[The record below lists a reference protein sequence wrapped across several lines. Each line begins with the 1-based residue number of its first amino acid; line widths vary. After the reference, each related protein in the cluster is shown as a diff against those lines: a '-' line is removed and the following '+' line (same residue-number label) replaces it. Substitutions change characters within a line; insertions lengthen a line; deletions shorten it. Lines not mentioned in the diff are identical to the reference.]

1 MSDLIPLFGLVAAAV
16 LIYVLRER
24 YRRRTEVRP
33 RFPDITMEED
43 LVLAPV
49 DPDTRELLLEIER
62 RALASEDP
70 RLAIRNAILHHAA
83 VALHLEAIAA
93 LGEEERRL
101 LLKGYE
107 PGMDPLLQATLRSSE
122 AAWRSL
128 REYAR
133 LKYDD
138 AVPGDWFDRFLHQA
152 RPYIREKVRLARDYL
167 MQLDPA
173 AARFAEIYDGLLQ
186 ELRDHSAAAPPKK
199 RFPPPDVV

>member
-16 LIYVLRER
+16 AIYVLRER
-24 YRRRTEVRP
+24 RRRRTEIRP
-33 RFPDITMEED
+33 RFPGITMEEA
-43 LVLAPV
+43 LAIAPV
-49 DPDTRELLLEIER
+49 DGDTRELLLEIER
-62 RALASEDP
+62 RALASDNP
-70 RLAIRNAILHHAA
+70 RLAIRNAILRHAA

-93 LGEEERRL
+93 LGEDERRL

-107 PGMDPLLQATLRSSE
+107 PGMDALLRTALESSE

-167 MQLDPA
+167 LQLDPA
-173 AARFAEIYDGLLQ
+173 AGRFAEIYDALLQ
-186 ELRDHSAAAPPKK
+186 ELREGSLAAPAKK
-199 RFPPPDVV
+199 RFPPPDVA